1 VRHAAALLAC
11 SLCATPAAAQLADAG
26 FVPALVPHTVDQ
38 PVVVSAGF
46 VRRAGSS
53 GAVAR
58 ADYWAGRVGIGGAA
72 GSLHGTGAG
81 GVHGSAA
88 IMLELLPQGV
98 GPRAP
103 GLQLQAGYAAQ
114 RLDGAHTWRV
124 PVAVGVLI
132 HGPVPLGDR
141 THALI
146 HPSLSVRRDVAGT
159 ARGTSAGLALRLI
172 MNDRAGVLTLWGVHG
187 YGRLLANAAD
197 PGPQWEVAVA
207 RVLRRPASRDR

>member
-1 VRHAAALLAC
+1 VRRAAAVLAC
-11 SLCATPAAAQLADAG
+11 MVSATPAAAQLADAG
-26 FVPALVPHTVDQ
+26 FVPALVPHTVAQ

-46 VRRAGSS
+46 VRWRGSS
-53 GAVAR
+53 GSVAR
-58 ADYWAGRVGIGGAA
+58 ADYWAGRVGIGGAV
-72 GSLHGTGAG
+72 GSLHGAGAD

-103 GLQLQAGYAAQ
+103 GLQLQAGYAAT
-114 RLDGAHTWRV
+114 RVDGAHAWRV
-124 PVAVGVLI
+124 PVAAGILI

-146 HPSLSVRRDVAGT
+146 HPSLSVRSDVAGS

-172 MNDRAGVLTLWGVHG
+172 LNDRAGVLTLWGVHG
-187 YGRLLANAAD
+187 YVRLVASGAAG
-197 PGPQWEVAVA
+197 GPQWELAVA
-207 RVLRRPASRDR
+207 RVLRGPASHER